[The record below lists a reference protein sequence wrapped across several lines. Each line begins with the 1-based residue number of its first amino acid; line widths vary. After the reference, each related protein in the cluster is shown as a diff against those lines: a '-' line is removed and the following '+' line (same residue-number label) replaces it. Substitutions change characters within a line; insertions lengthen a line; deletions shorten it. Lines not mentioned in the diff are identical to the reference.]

1 MRMDESNSP
10 ISFDKDYFLNQ
21 KRTADSAVYDQINA
35 GDKSGGIG
43 CQKCCSHAEI
53 FFLGESSQRCP
64 VFNFF

>member
-43 CQKCCSHAEI
+43 CQKCCSHAEEGVNS
-53 FFLGESSQRCP
+53 FVSMKAES
-64 VFNFF
+64 F